1 MESIGIEN
9 VSFLI
14 VDGKI
19 RRAGSEK
26 LKEILKDEPL
36 GRLKSLI
43 QSMVYYAELESPA
56 LSLFKTDREK
66 IEKRLKNHLK

>member
-1 MESIGIEN
+1 VESIGIEN

-19 RRAGSEK
+19 RRAGSDK
-26 LKEILKDEPL
+26 LKEILTDEPLL

-43 QSMVYYAELESPA
+43 QSMLYIIYCNLE
-56 LSLFKTDREK
+56 FF
-66 IEKRLKNHLK
+66 